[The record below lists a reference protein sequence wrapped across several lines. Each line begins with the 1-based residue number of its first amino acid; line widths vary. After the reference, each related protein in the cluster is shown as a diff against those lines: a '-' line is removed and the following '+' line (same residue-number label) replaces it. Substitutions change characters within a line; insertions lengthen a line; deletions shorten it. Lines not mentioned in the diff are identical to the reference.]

1 MKSIIITGAS
11 RGIGASTALLLAEKY
26 DYMAICSHSS
36 PDALNAIKAEVEK
49 KNCICRAFTGD
60 VSDYSFAADLVSN
73 VIKDAGHID
82 VLINNAAI
90 STVGLF
96 TDMKPEEWHRIID
109 INLNSLYNMCHNV
122 VPHMV
127 HEHSG
132 RIINISS
139 VWGFVGA
146 SCEVAY
152 SATKGAVNSFSR
164 ALAKELAPSHIS
176 VNAIAFGAVDTSMNS
191 HLSEDELNA
200 LCEEIPYGKM
210 ATSEEAAMC
219 IGHVIDMPSYLT
231 GEVIKFDGAWI

>member
-36 PDALNAIKAEVEK
+36 PDALNAIKTEVEK

-73 VIKDAGHID
+73 VINDAGHID

-139 VWGFVGA
+139 VWGLVGA

-152 SATKGAVNSFSR
+152 SATKGAVNSFSK